1 MKPVPENVRCGE
13 RRDERILPAMKIRA
27 KVIVSLINQGQ
38 VLLSEGYDPKR
49 DCIYYIPVGGGVEF
63 GETLY
68 DAAIRELSEEIGVT
82 DQKLEFVNFHE
93 SIFTIKEL
101 LEHEIMFHYF
111 CHIEDSV
118 REALPP
124 QGIESNGQPFKVSW
138 FSRDELLTI
147 QKNLVPAPAYDEI
160 QSVRR

>member
-1 MKPVPENVRCGE
+1 MPENVRRGE
-13 RRDERILPAMKIRA
+13 RRDERKLPAMKIRA
-27 KVIVSLINQGQ
+27 KVIISLINQGQ

-49 DCIYYIPVGGGVEF
+49 DCTYYIPVGGGVEF

-68 DAAIRELSEEIGVT
+68 EAALRELSEEIGVT

-93 SIFTIKEL
+93 SIFPLKAL

-118 REALPP
+118 RAALPP
-124 QGIESNGQPFKVSW
+124 EGRESNGEPFKVSW

-147 QKNLVPAPAYDEI
+147 QKNLVPALAYDEI
-160 QSVRR
+160 QRVLR